1 MATYA
6 RPLAR
11 PGGRVYTRVVKV
23 VLHDRTNGLGQEVR
37 EGAQRKLTRLERHFG
52 KVLDAEVEF
61 SEERKQSDLTTFV
74 CRITVHLDGRRAP
87 VLYASERGTDPLAA
101 LDVALDKI
109 DRQVVAFKEKVTH
122 RRHAASP
129 VRVPDEIEVDDAP
142 RSSEPER
149 TRLKLR
155 PMSVGEASSELLAD
169 SQPFLV
175 YLDEDS
181 GEIQIMV
188 RRADGSLAVIEPVIT

>member
-1 MATYA
+1 M
-6 RPLAR
+6 
-11 PGGRVYTRVVKV
+11 KV

-87 VLYASERGTDPLAA
+87 VLHAHERETDPLAA
-101 LDVALDKI
+101 LDLALDKI

-122 RRHAASP
+122 RRQATSP
-129 VRVPDEIEVDDAP
+129 VRVPEEIELSAP
-142 RSSEPER
+142 PQSSEPER

-155 PMSVGEASSELLAD
+155 PMSVSEASSELLAD

-188 RRADGSLAVIEPVIT
+188 RRADGSLAVIEPVVT